1 MKHVVVQL
9 VIYIE
14 YDAENNNKDP
24 EFQVDVY
31 VKISKYKNAFV
42 KDDTSKVFFF
52 SKELKIYFTMTSDL
66 KKLFGHL
73 IKRKGDELQVKW
85 KGYINLK
92 DAI

>member
-9 VIYIE
+9 ATYIE

-42 KDDTSKVFFF
+42 KDDTSRVFFF
-52 SKELKIYFTMTSDL
+52 KRIKKIFYHD
-66 KKLFGHL
+66 
-73 IKRKGDELQVKW
+73 I
-85 KGYINLK
+85 
-92 DAI
+92 